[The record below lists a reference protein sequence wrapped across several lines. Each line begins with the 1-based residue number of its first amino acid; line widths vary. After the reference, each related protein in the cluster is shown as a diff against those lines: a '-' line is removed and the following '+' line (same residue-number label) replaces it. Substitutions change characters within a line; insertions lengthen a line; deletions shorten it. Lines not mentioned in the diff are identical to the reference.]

1 MLHFYTDQFRKNQLP
16 FISDTNNVVI
26 HKMSVFLEGN
36 INTQFAHFNHQLLDH
51 KCSSDEFQC
60 DNGQCVMSSLRCD
73 GDVACL
79 DESDEKDCACLS
91 NEFKCN
97 DGLCLH
103 LTKLCDGQKD
113 CSEGSDE
120 ANCGKDHLQ
129 LICRLSINIHIPYI
143 IQSTDSDSV
152 QDKW

>member
-1 MLHFYTDQFRKNQLP
+1 MSFSVTMGNVLCHLYDVMEMWRALMNQTKNMP
-16 FISDTNNVVI
+16 
-26 HKMSVFLEGN
+26 
-36 INTQFAHFNHQLLDH
+36 
-51 KCSSDEFQC
+51 
-60 DNGQCVMSSLRCD
+60 
-73 GDVACL
+73 
-79 DESDEKDCACLS
+79 CLS

-129 LICRLSINIHIPYI
+129 LMCRLSINIHIPYI